1 MRRARGRGETQVH
14 RPVDGNIPGWN
25 NTSLYLFLVSTGKLI
40 RLAKTPLSKQDSS
53 RNRGEVW
60 GGRLRRFLVLLFQ
73 FATVA
78 TDLNS
83 FPENNPIQVTV
94 QRKEPQRR
102 TVTIGLEDM
111 RRVEDLENLF
121 PY

>member
-1 MRRARGRGETQVH
+1 M
-14 RPVDGNIPGWN
+14 
-25 NTSLYLFLVSTGKLI
+25 
-40 RLAKTPLSKQDSS
+40 
-53 RNRGEVW
+53 
-60 GGRLRRFLVLLFQ
+60 LLFQ

-83 FPENNPIQVTV
+83 FPENNPIQITV

>member
-1 MRRARGRGETQVH
+1 M
-14 RPVDGNIPGWN
+14 
-25 NTSLYLFLVSTGKLI
+25 STGKLV
-40 RLAKTPLSKQDSS
+40 RPAKTPLSKQDSS

-60 GGRLRRFLVLLFQ
+60 GGRLRRFLVLFQ

-83 FPENNPIQVTV
+83 FPENNPIQITV